1 MEAGRT
7 TEGADGE
14 VEEDGEGPVCG
25 EEAAAGLFCQVLEKG
40 QNARCRIADG
50 TDDGD
55 AAVLLVAET
64 RAALVTRIVTA
75 PLISRKRRARLREQ
89 SGA

>member
-1 MEAGRT
+1 MPQPESVDESRRD
-7 TEGADGE
+7 DG
-14 VEEDGEGPVCG
+14 DWLSAAA
-25 EEAAAGLFCQVLEKG
+25 EEAAAEK
-40 QNARCRIADG
+40 ARDVARSRIADG

-64 RAALVTRIVTA
+64 RAALVTRIFTA

-89 SGA
+89 NGA